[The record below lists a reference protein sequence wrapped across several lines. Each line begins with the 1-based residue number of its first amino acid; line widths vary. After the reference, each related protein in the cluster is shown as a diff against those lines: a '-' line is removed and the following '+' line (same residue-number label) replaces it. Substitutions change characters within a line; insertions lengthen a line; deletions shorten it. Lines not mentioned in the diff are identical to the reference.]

1 MLDEADGTPLNI
13 DTNADLAHE
22 RRTARGEP
30 NGNQSGEADS
40 DGATAQRSPHWTQ
53 PSQLSRLERFDSVT
67 CGVQPHAL
75 SCRDACEFTC
85 SWTNPLR
92 NEPLSRK
99 VVT

>member
-40 DGATAQRSPHWTQ
+40 DGATAARSPHWTQ

-67 CGVQPHAL
+67 CGCNHAHSHAAML
-75 SCRDACEFTC
+75 VSSRVLGPIPCG
-85 SWTNPLR
+85 TNR
-92 NEPLSRK
+92 
-99 VVT
+99 